1 MFFKRE
7 NKLSK
12 PFVIYP
18 TNYCTLKKMTK
29 KILVI
34 DDNSDLLDLLREA
47 LTSEGYEVECLS
59 SIDNIYESVRQSGA
73 GLVIVDYILEGI
85 NGGELCHQLKINPRT
100 RHLPVIMISG
110 YPRVLESLGNYGAD
124 HFLAKPFDLNE
135 LLEVVNRYFSDAA
148 AVA

>member
-1 MFFKRE
+1 
-7 NKLSK
+7 
-12 PFVIYP
+12 
-18 TNYCTLKKMTK
+18 MTK

-34 DDNSDLLDLLREA
+34 DDNSDLLDLLNEA
-47 LTSEGYEVECLS
+47 LTAEGYEVECTS
-59 SIDNIYESVRQSGA
+59 HVDNIYESVRQSRA
-73 GLVIVDYILEGI
+73 GLVIIDYILEGV

-124 HFLAKPFDLNE
+124 RFLAKPFDLDE
-135 LLEVVNRYFSDAA
+135 LLNVVNSHFSDAA